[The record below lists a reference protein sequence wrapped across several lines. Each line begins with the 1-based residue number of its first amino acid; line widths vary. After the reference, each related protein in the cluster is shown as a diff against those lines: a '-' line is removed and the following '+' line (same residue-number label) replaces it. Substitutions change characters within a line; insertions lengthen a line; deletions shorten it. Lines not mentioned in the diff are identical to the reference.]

1 MPEINTTI
9 THEVGLHARPAAL
22 FVQTAKR
29 YTSAITVH
37 YGERKANA
45 KSMLQVV
52 TLAAKQG
59 AQLTLHAEG
68 DDADQALQ
76 ALQRLI
82 EANFNEEAS

>member
-1 MPEINTTI
+1 MPQITTTV
-9 THEVGLHARPAAL
+9 THDVGLHARPAAL

-29 YTSAITVH
+29 YTSTITVR

-59 AQLTLHAEG
+59 AELTLDAEG
-68 DDADQALQ
+68 NDAEQALQ
-76 ALQRLI
+76 ALQHLI

>member
-1 MPEINTTI
+1 MPQITTTI
-9 THEVGLHARPAAL
+9 AHEVGLHARPAAL

-29 YTSAITVH
+29 YASTITVH

-59 AQLTLHAEG
+59 AELTLYAEG

-76 ALQRLI
+76 ALQQLI